1 MAGMSDCGCKLSSAD
16 TAEQRRTISIALALN
31 ATMFVVG
38 TVAALVA
45 DSTGLLADAL
55 DMLADSSVYAIAL
68 LAIGR
73 SIAFK
78 SRGARVSGGLL
89 AILGLGVVIESVR
102 RAVMGAEPEGWII
115 VGIATM
121 SLLVNATV
129 LRMLAKY
136 RDGEVHLRASWIFTR
151 ADVIANLGVI
161 VAGLLVLGIG
171 APWPDFVIGAGIGL
185 YVIREAVEILRDPRQ
200 QDGTLSA
207 IKTAGS

>member
-1 MAGMSDCGCKLSSAD
+1 MSDCGCSRHLPTRRSSGAQSYCAGSERD
-16 TAEQRRTISIALALN
+16 YVRRRHRGSSSRIRRAFWRTPRHAC
-31 ATMFVVG
+31 
-38 TVAALVA
+38 
-45 DSTGLLADAL
+45 
-55 DMLADSSVYAIAL
+55 DSSVYAIAL

-200 QDGTLSA
+200 R
-207 IKTAGS
+207 TARYRPSRQRELKW

>member
-1 MAGMSDCGCKLSSAD
+1 
-16 TAEQRRTISIALALN
+16 
-31 ATMFVVG
+31 
-38 TVAALVA
+38 
-45 DSTGLLADAL
+45 
-55 DMLADSSVYAIAL
+55 
-68 LAIGR
+68 
-73 SIAFK
+73 
-78 SRGARVSGGLL
+78 
-89 AILGLGVVIESVR
+89 
-102 RAVMGAEPEGWII
+102 MGAEPEGWII